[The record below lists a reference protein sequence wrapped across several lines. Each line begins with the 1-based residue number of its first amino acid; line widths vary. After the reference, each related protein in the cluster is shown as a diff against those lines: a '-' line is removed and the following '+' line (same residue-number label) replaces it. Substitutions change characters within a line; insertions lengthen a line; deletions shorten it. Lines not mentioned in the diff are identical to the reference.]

1 MILKSLK
8 TYFNNALL
16 GYYPET
22 EVNSFFFILAES
34 ILGLMRIDVSLKYE
48 DQIKSETY
56 NAFQLAV
63 ERLQNYEPI
72 QYIIGKTEFYGL
84 NFKVNRSVLIP
95 RPETEELVNWIIKG
109 NKSKTSV
116 SILDI
121 GTGSGCIAIT
131 LAKNLP
137 NAKVYAL
144 DVSKGALAIA
154 KGNALLNNVEI
165 NFLNEDVLNW
175 TSNNL
180 SFDIIASNP
189 PYVREL
195 EKEMMTDNVLKHEP
209 HLALFVKDDDALLF
223 YRKIIKLSKQIL
235 TDNGQLYFEINEYLG
250 ENTQFLMEK
259 EGFKAVELKQD
270 IFEKDRMIKGMKL

>member
-175 TSNNL
+175 TSNKL
-180 SFDIIASNP
+180 SFDIIVSNP

-223 YRKIIKLSKQIL
+223 YRKIIQLSKQIL

>member
-109 NKSKTSV
+109 NKSSF
-116 SILDI
+116 LW
-121 GTGSGCIAIT
+121 
-131 LAKNLP
+131 
-137 NAKVYAL
+137 
-144 DVSKGALAIA
+144 
-154 KGNALLNNVEI
+154 LN
-165 NFLNEDVLNW
+165 
-175 TSNNL
+175 
-180 SFDIIASNP
+180 
-189 PYVREL
+189 R
-195 EKEMMTDNVLKHEP
+195 
-209 HLALFVKDDDALLF
+209 
-223 YRKIIKLSKQIL
+223 
-235 TDNGQLYFEINEYLG
+235 
-250 ENTQFLMEK
+250 
-259 EGFKAVELKQD
+259 
-270 IFEKDRMIKGMKL
+270 